1 VVEVEHIGSTTVP
14 GLAAKPVIDLMVG
27 VRMLADAPACVE
39 ALATISYEYVPK
51 LENEEPLRR
60 ILYKM
65 RSGRRT
71 QHIHLVERAN
81 VSWWERHL
89 QFCDYL
95 IEHPETAREYARLK
109 YELASRFR
117 DDREAYT
124 DAKTGFISAVV
135 ERARA

>member
-1 VVEVEHIGSTTVP
+1 
-14 GLAAKPVIDLMVG
+14 M
-27 VRMLADAPACVE
+27 
-39 ALATISYEYVPK
+39 
-51 LENEEPLRR
+51 ENEEPLRR

-89 QFCDYL
+89 QVCDYL
-95 IEHPETAREYARLK
+95 IEHPETAREYAQLK